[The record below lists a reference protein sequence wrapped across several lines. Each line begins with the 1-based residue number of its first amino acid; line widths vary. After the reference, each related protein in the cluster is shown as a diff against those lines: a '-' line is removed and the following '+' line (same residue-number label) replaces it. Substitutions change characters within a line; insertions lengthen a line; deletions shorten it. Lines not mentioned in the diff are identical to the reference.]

1 MVGKE
6 NTKIWEQT
14 SYGNYGQIARPKN
27 WNGWSFEDWPFITVS
42 MAKGQQPVVT
52 IFWGDNLI
60 HINLFDAKFLWLV
73 AVYFMV

>member
-1 MVGKE
+1 MVITVKLHGQ
-6 NTKIWEQT
+6 KI
-14 SYGNYGQIARPKN
+14 GMVDD
-27 WNGWSFEDWPFITVS
+27 FEDCPFLRVS

-73 AVYFMV
+73 AVYFVV